1 MGGTAGNWGGGRKE
15 RGQAVSPPCPVLGY
29 ISYSDW
35 GPVCTAPAPPQ
46 LRGKRGLPFIRDGI
60 IHDTCSDGK
69 ADFAQRDYG
78 TAGGTST
85 VGLNSEFNEERQ
97 DLRVPG

>member
-1 MGGTAGNWGGGRKE
+1 MGGTAGNWGGRKE
-15 RGQAVSPPCPVLGY
+15 RGQAVSSPRAVLGY

-85 VGLNSEFNEERQ
+85 VGLNSEFNEEKQ